1 MPSLSQSLTFT
12 VNSTSTV
19 SLNYPNTGTSALTYI
34 GDRVKGDGYYN
45 GSGGFHT
52 IQLQTTEFIGKF
64 EIQATLASEPT
75 PADWFTVELG
85 SQNSQSVD
93 TSGLLNSVNITSVQF
108 LSATTTVKNYNFI
121 GNFIWVRPKISEFTE
136 GTVNGIKYNH

>member
-1 MPSLSQSLTFT
+1 MPALSQSLTFT

-19 SLNYPNTGTSALTYI
+19 SLSYPNTGTGALIYI
-34 GDRVKGDGYYN
+34 GDKVKGDGYYN

-52 IQLQTTEFIGKF
+52 VQLQITDFVGRF
-64 EIQATLASEPT
+64 EMQASLASEPT
-75 PADWFTVELG
+75 DSDWFSVELG
-85 SQNSQSVD
+85 SPTNQGVD
-93 TSGLLNSVNITSVQF
+93 TSGLINDTNITYVQYQF
-108 LSATTTVKNYNFI
+108 ATTSVKTYNFT

>member
-34 GDRVKGDGYYN
+34 GDKVKGEGYYN

-52 IQLQTTEFIGKF
+52 VQLQTAEFIGKF
-64 EIQATLASEPT
+64 EMQATLASEPA

-108 LSATTTVKNYNFI
+108 LSATTTVRTYNFI